1 MKFEWDENKNR
12 QNLKKHGINFEMA
25 RLVFG
30 DPHLVGRVERIQD
43 DEERWQTIGIAT
55 GIALLLV
62 AHARVELDGAETI
75 RMISARTATKA
86 ERRSYEERARSPQK
100 DFQEDGARIASVG
113 REGRRS
119 N

>member
-30 DPHLVGRVERIQD
+30 DPRMWVACKDAHD
-43 DEERWQTIGIAT
+43 DEERRETIGIAH
-55 GIALLLV
+55 GSVILFV
-62 AHARVELDGAETI
+62 AYGSRDYDGDETI

-100 DFQEDGARIASVG
+100 DFQETGEGIAGA
-113 REGRRS
+113 
-119 N
+119 